1 MMVGNGFNPFTFNI
15 NEEFIL
21 GCTSENACNYNSF
34 VNFIMVVV
42 CMLNNFLIVMDYV

>member
-1 MMVGNGFNPFTFNI
+1 MMVGNGLILLLNI

-34 VNFIMVVV
+34 ANFDNGS
-42 CMLNNFLIVMDYV
+42 CLYAQQFLIVMDYV